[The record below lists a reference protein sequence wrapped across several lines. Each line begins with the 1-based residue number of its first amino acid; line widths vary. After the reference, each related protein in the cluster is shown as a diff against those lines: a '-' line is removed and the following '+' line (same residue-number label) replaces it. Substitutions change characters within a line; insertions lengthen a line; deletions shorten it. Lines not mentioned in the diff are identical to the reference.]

1 MQPEIVTLLTLISGI
16 CWTLV
21 YIILIR
27 RGITDKT
34 YGMPLFALTFNLS
47 WEFLFAFVFRES
59 SGITLQFIVNTIWC
73 VFDVVIAYTYFRYG
87 RKEFPK
93 TVDVKWFLPWSIAV
107 FVVGFVTIYFSA
119 VEFGP
124 AWGARYTA
132 FAQNLMMSIL
142 FIGMLVSRHNVS
154 GQSLY
159 VALLKWVGTAAP
171 TIQIYAQTGSKL
183 ILILGIGC
191 FIYDALYTV
200 MLYRQFRELGLNPF
214 THKPL
219 EDPRMPL
226 KSTST

>member
-1 MQPEIVTLLTLISGI
+1 MTGVENMGGEKIGGV
-16 CWTLV
+16 
-21 YIILIR
+21 
-27 RGITDKT
+27 KT
-34 YGMPLFALTFNLS
+34 GKVPTGGTVSAGDTGPTG
-47 WEFLFAFVFRES
+47 ES
-59 SGITLQFIVNTIWC
+59 VSIGITLARAFFAFPVDFLAGA
-73 VFDVVIAYTYFRYG
+73 VFFDWRDA
-87 RKEFPK
+87 
-93 TVDVKWFLPWSIAV
+93 SAA

-132 FAQNLMMSIL
+132 FAQNLMMSLL

-159 VALLKWVGTAAP
+159 VAILKWVGTAAP

-191 FIYDALYTV
+191 FFYDALYTG

-214 THKPL
+214 TRKPL
-219 EDPRMPL
+219 ADPRMPP
-226 KSTST
+226 KSASR